1 MIRGPAA
8 GVALWG
14 IGFLAP
20 VAMAGLALASGPP
33 EAPWVRAVLLVTGV
47 TGSLLVGWVGGRR
60 IMDSLRTV
68 SDLLGALREGDYG
81 LRGHVRPGHDPLQAL
96 IAGVNELA
104 DELRQ
109 GRLARTETSRF
120 LGKTL
125 VALHSAV
132 IVVDDQ
138 GRIRLINPAA
148 RRLVGA
154 EHKLVVGSEPAAW
167 GFGEAMASA
176 DGSILT
182 HTFPCA
188 TGRWAVRRAAW
199 YSDGREH
206 TLVMLHDLSAALSEE
221 EHRAW
226 QRLIRVLSH
235 ELNNSLTPI
244 GSLADTL
251 SNLLARHGT
260 AIPQKELHDGLE
272 AIARRSASL
281 TRFVGGYGRLARL
294 PPLDWKPFRL
304 DLAIARVAQLEQ
316 RVPVVLVGHAPLTVD
331 GDEDQLGQALVNLL
345 RNAAESALFNR
356 GGVHIDWFVQG
367 GEACVRLV
375 DDGIGLPQTDSLF
388 VPFFTTKPE
397 GSGIGLSLT
406 RLIIEAHGGTVALAN
421 RAEAPG
427 AVATVRLKLARP
439 VASASGRI
447 RPDPDTR
454 GDRN

>member
-1 MIRGPAA
+1 
-8 GVALWG
+8 
-14 IGFLAP
+14 
-20 VAMAGLALASGPP
+20 
-33 EAPWVRAVLLVTGV
+33 
-47 TGSLLVGWVGGRR
+47 
-60 IMDSLRTV
+60 
-68 SDLLGALREGDYG
+68 
-81 LRGHVRPGHDPLQAL
+81 
-96 IAGVNELA
+96 
-104 DELRQ
+104 
-109 GRLARTETSRF
+109 
-120 LGKTL
+120 
-125 VALHSAV
+125 
-132 IVVDDQ
+132 
-138 GRIRLINPAA
+138 
-148 RRLVGA
+148 
-154 EHKLVVGSEPAAW
+154 
-167 GFGEAMASA
+167 MASA

-188 TGRWAVRRAAW
+188 TGRWAVRRATW

-251 SNLLARHGT
+251 SNLLARHGA

-281 TRFVGGYGRLARL
+281 SRFVGGYGRLARL
-294 PPLDWKPFRL
+294 PPLVWQPFRL

-406 RLIIEAHGGTVALAN
+406 RLIVEAHGGTVALAN

-427 AVATVRLKLARP
+427 AVATMRLKLARP